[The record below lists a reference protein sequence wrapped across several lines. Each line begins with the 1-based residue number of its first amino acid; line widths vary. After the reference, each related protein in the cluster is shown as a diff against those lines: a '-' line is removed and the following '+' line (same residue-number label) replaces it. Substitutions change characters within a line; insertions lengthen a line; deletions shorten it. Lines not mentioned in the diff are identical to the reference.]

1 MGLSIHQWS
10 ETPSLEKQ
18 VNAQA
23 LLCDT
28 DSTRQVAEVV
38 QDKARSPAVVYVVRT
53 SRNAYNVFE
62 MLTF

>member
-1 MGLSIHQWS
+1 MLW
-10 ETPSLEKQ
+10 
-18 VNAQA
+18 A

-62 MLTF
+62 MLMFWYKDS